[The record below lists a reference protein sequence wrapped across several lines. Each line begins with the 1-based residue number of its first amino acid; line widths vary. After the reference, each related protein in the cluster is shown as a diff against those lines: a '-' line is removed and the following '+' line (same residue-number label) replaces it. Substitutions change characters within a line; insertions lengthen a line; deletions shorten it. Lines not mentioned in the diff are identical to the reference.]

1 MQAWFHVHEWSNSL
15 INTKPKKNHNT
26 VSITC
31 HPSLKSLRVRPL
43 ASQRISSGFTR
54 NTSAS
59 LLEEDWCS
67 CFLLPP
73 PAIRSFTSLQTVYTH
88 RHKREQVWSCAIRT
102 RDDFWGPPVLQCFE
116 HVPNHFQPLR
126 VFVGFNVRTVEIVKW
141 WVHVGRWC
149 CQTYPQDKML
159 IFNHI
164 VYGT

>member
-1 MQAWFHVHEWSNSL
+1 MQAWFHVHEWKQQFEKENQ
-15 INTKPKKNHNT
+15 KENHNT

-31 HPSLKSLRVRPL
+31 HLSLESLQVRPL
-43 ASQRISSGFTR
+43 ASQRISPGFTR

-88 RHKREQVWSCAIRT
+88 TRENRSGHVQPGLVMIFGVLPFYSVLSTYRT
-102 RDDFWGPPVLQCFE
+102 IF
-116 HVPNHFQPLR
+116 NPLESLFR
-126 VFVGFNVRTVEIVKW
+126 FNARTVEIVKW